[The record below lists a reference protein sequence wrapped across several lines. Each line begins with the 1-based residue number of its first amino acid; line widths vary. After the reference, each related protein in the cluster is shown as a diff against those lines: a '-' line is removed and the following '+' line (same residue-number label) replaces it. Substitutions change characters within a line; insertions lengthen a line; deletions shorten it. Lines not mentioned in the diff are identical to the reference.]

1 MRFPLAGL
9 MLAWLLPTAAAQDFI
24 GRYDTNG
31 PDSAGG
37 LYLLPDQR
45 FCLAFS
51 GGALDMLLA
60 GNWTLT
66 TDTKA
71 VRTLVLRQVSPF
83 PSRYAVT
90 VTDRD
95 EVTGDPPPAARRLL
109 LNGAALHML
118 QADAV
123 LGWSRQADVPANLAP
138 LFDTAS
144 SGGQRVYRLDLPA
157 DARYLFLGHP
167 TDDGKLHLERF
178 DTGHQPYVWVNYSI
192 NGAQDGQTMTAM
204 YHPQFGLSL
213 DGTPLGKPAPLSS
226 ADRQAVAA
234 NCFAP
239 ASDDGI
245 PYLSPVRTD
254 VPLSLPPAAKPW
266 FDNSH

>member
-1 MRFPLAGL
+1 MRFSLAGL
-9 MLAWLLPTAAAQDFI
+9 MLAWLLPAAAQDFI

-71 VRTLVLRQVSPF
+71 VQTLVLQQVSPF

-123 LGWSRQADVPANLAP
+123 LGWSRQPDLPANLAP
-138 LFDTAS
+138 LFDAAS

-167 TDDGKLHLERF
+167 GQDGKLQLERF
-178 DTGHQPYVWVNYSI
+178 DTGSKPYVWVNYSI
-192 NGAQDGQTMTAM
+192 NGAQNGQTMTAL
-204 YHPQFGLSL
+204 YTPRHGLSL
-213 DGTPLGKPAPLSS
+213 DGMPLGKPAPLSP

-239 ASDDGI
+239 ASNDGN
-245 PYLSPVRTD
+245 PYLNPVRTD
-254 VPLSLPPAAKPW
+254 VPLPRLPAAKPW
-266 FDNSH
+266 FDGSH